1 MKKIFIMICVIMLIC
16 VSPNIIMAST
26 ESNSLMEDTPQ
37 QDIYNQDT
45 LVKNI
50 STNQEDSQTNIS
62 MTNELDDLS
71 TEKKQQNNQN
81 TNAEQIKANEDII
94 QQSNDNSSHFIV
106 SDEGEFKDAVSR
118 INTLAKGAQQNG
130 QEMQNVVIELKSN
143 ILLSRPVDGKTMIQ
157 FNEGANLKILGN
169 GRTISLDRDKLD
181 PTTNVPYCL
190 FQLLIQK

>member
-106 SDEGEFKDAVSR
+106 SNEGEFKNAVNQ
-118 INTLAKGAQQNG
+118 INTLAQEAQQNG
-130 QEMQNVVIELKSN
+130 QEMQNVVIELSSD
-143 ILLSRPVDGKTMIQ
+143 ILLSIPIDDKTILKYHK
-157 FNEGANLKILGN
+157 NE
-169 GRTISLDRDKLD
+169 R
-181 PTTNVPYCL
+181 
-190 FQLLIQK
+190 

>member
-71 TEKKQQNNQN
+71 TEKKQQNNQKFYHKIMFPN
-81 TNAEQIKANEDII
+81 KCSKLFMLTSVKKY
-94 QQSNDNSSHFIV
+94 V
-106 SDEGEFKDAVSR
+106 
-118 INTLAKGAQQNG
+118 
-130 QEMQNVVIELKSN
+130 N
-143 ILLSRPVDGKTMIQ
+143 ISI
-157 FNEGANLKILGN
+157 
-169 GRTISLDRDKLD
+169 
-181 PTTNVPYCL
+181 
-190 FQLLIQK
+190 

>member
-1 MKKIFIMICVIMLIC
+1 MICVIMLIC

-50 STNQEDSQTNIS
+50 STIKEDSQTNIS

-81 TNAEQIKANEDII
+81 TNFETFTSTKPVVLVLNRVRKTSFTLQI
-94 QQSNDNSSHFIV
+94 
-106 SDEGEFKDAVSR
+106 
-118 INTLAKGAQQNG
+118 
-130 QEMQNVVIELKSN
+130 
-143 ILLSRPVDGKTMIQ
+143 
-157 FNEGANLKILGN
+157 
-169 GRTISLDRDKLD
+169 TIH
-181 PTTNVPYCL
+181 Y
-190 FQLLIQK
+190 FY

>member
-1 MKKIFIMICVIMLIC
+1 MTLTKISGGGYYIFGNIMFSIIFFGGGKKKMKKIFIMICVIMLIC

-71 TEKKQQNNQN
+71 QKKNNKI
-81 TNAEQIKANEDII
+81 IKI
-94 QQSNDNSSHFIV
+94 Q
-106 SDEGEFKDAVSR
+106 
-118 INTLAKGAQQNG
+118 
-130 QEMQNVVIELKSN
+130 MQN
-143 ILLSRPVDGKTMIQ
+143 R
-157 FNEGANLKILGN
+157 
-169 GRTISLDRDKLD
+169 
-181 PTTNVPYCL
+181 
-190 FQLLIQK
+190 